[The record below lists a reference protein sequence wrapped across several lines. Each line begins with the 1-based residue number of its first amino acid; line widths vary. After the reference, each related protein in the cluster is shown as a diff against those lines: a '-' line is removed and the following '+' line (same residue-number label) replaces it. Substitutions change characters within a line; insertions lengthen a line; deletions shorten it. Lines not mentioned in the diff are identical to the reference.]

1 MQNQRQSFL
10 SNGRLVLLALAAL
23 ALLTAGSAL
32 GAPQQHAKGGKEA
45 VVFPHMD
52 AAMGYLKA
60 ALTELQQGEPVFAG
74 HREKAI
80 QHVNA
85 AMADAQ
91 KGMDAYLAA
100 HPNEPRNQTV
110 PETPS
115 TAGKQFPHMEGALKL
130 LQQAEVHLNEAWRQY
145 GGKRVGALDETKAA
159 IAEIQTGL
167 KDAHK

>member
-1 MQNQRQSFL
+1 MQNQRQSFFF
-10 SNGRLVLLALAAL
+10 NGKLVLLAVAAI
-23 ALLTAGSAL
+23 ALLATTHEPSA
-32 GAPQQHAKGGKEA
+32 AQHAKGGKEA

-60 ALTELQQGEPVFAG
+60 ALAELQQGEPVFAG

-100 HPNEPRNQTV
+100 HPDAPRNQTV

-130 LQQAEVHLNEAWRQY
+130 LQQAEVHFNEAWRIY
-145 GGKRVGALDETKAA
+145 DGKRVGGLDETKAA

>member
-23 ALLTAGSAL
+23 ALLTVASAL
-32 GAPQQHAKGGKEA
+32 GAPQHAKGGKEA

-80 QHVNA
+80 QDVNA
-85 AMADAQ
+85 AIADAQ
-91 KGMDAYLAA
+91 KAMDAYLAA
-100 HPNEPRNQTV
+100 HPNAPRNQAV

-130 LQQAEVHLNEAWRQY
+130 LQQAEVHFNEALRIY
-145 GGKRVGALDETKAA
+145 DGKRVGGLDETKAA